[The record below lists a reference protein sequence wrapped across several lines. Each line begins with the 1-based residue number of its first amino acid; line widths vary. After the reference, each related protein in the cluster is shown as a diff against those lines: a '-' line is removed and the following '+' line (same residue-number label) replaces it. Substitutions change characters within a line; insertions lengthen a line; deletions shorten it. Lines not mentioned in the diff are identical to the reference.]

1 MDWKQEAAEKLLQY
15 EVRRQSLEN
24 IPAEIRRL
32 EQDYS
37 ALRASTPDFVPDYL
51 LTHDKGS
58 RREDAMLTNIVRR
71 EELARQLE
79 SARAWVA
86 LVDKGL
92 AVLDER
98 DRLVLDKFFLHKQK
112 RACEELCDLLD
123 RERAQVYRLR
133 DKALKRFTLALYG
146 GVES

>member
-24 IPAEIRRL
+24 IPAEIKRL

-37 ALRASTPDFVPDYL
+37 ALRASVPDSMPARGS
-51 LTHDKGS
+51 GS

-86 LVDKGL
+86 LAEGGL
-92 AVLDER
+92 AALDEE
-98 DRLVLDKFFLHKQK
+98 DRLVLDRFYVHRHKGACE
-112 RACEELCDLLD
+112 RLCEELD
-123 RERAQVYRLR
+123 REKAQVYRR
-133 DKALKRFTLALYG
+133 REKALRRFTLALYG
-146 GVES
+146 GLES

>member
-15 EVRRQSLEN
+15 EARRQSLES

-32 EQDYS
+32 ELDYT
-37 ALRASTPDFVPDYL
+37 ALRSTVPDAVPA
-51 LTHDKGS
+51 HGAGS

-86 LVDKGL
+86 LADGGL
-92 AVLDER
+92 AALDEE
-98 DRLVLDKFFLHKQK
+98 DRLVLDRFYVHRHKGACE
-112 RACEELCDLLD
+112 RLCEELD
-123 RERAQVYRLR
+123 REKAQVYRRR
-133 DKALKRFTLALYG
+133 DRALKRFTLALYG
-146 GVES
+146 GLES

>member
-15 EVRRQSLEN
+15 EARRQSLES

-32 EQDYS
+32 ELDYT
-37 ALRASTPDFVPDYL
+37 ALRSTVPDAVPA
-51 LTHDKGS
+51 HGAGS

-86 LVDKGL
+86 LADGGL
-92 AVLDER
+92 AALDEE
-98 DRLVLDKFFLHKQK
+98 DRLVLGRFYVHRHKGACE
-112 RACEELCDLLD
+112 RLCEELD
-123 RERAQVYRLR
+123 REKAQVYRRRERALR
-133 DKALKRFTLALYG
+133 RFTLALYG
-146 GVES
+146 GLES

>member
-24 IPAEIRRL
+24 IPAEIKRL

-37 ALRASTPDFVPDYL
+37 ALRASVPDSMPARGG
-51 LTHDKGS
+51 GS

-86 LVDKGL
+86 LAEGGL
-92 AVLDER
+92 AALDEE
-98 DRLVLDKFFLHKQK
+98 DRLVLDRFYVHRHKGACE
-112 RACEELCDLLD
+112 RLCEELD
-123 RERAQVYRLR
+123 REKAQVYRRRDRALR
-133 DKALKRFTLALYG
+133 RFTLALYG
-146 GVES
+146 GLES

>member
-24 IPAEIRRL
+24 IPAEIKRL

-37 ALRASTPDFVPDYL
+37 ALRASVPDSMPARGG
-51 LTHDKGS
+51 GS

-86 LVDKGL
+86 LAEGGL
-92 AVLDER
+92 AALDEE
-98 DRLVLDKFFLHKQK
+98 DRLVLDRFYVHRHKGACE
-112 RACEELCDLLD
+112 RLCEELD
-123 RERAQVYRLR
+123 REKAQVYRR
-133 DKALKRFTLALYG
+133 REKALRRFTLALYG
-146 GVES
+146 GLES